1 MEIKVINKDENSL
14 EIQIL
19 GEGHTLCTN
28 LKQILFDDS
37 STVFA
42 GYMIKHP
49 LMAEPRVYVKTNGT
63 KTPKQA
69 LMDACKVLI
78 ERTDKFKEK
87 FDEAISE
94 FGSK

>member
-1 MEIKVINKDENSL
+1 MELKIIKEDKDAI

-28 LKQILFDDS
+28 LKQILFEDPS
-37 STVFA
+37 ILFA

-49 LMAEPRVYVKTNGT
+49 LMAEPRLYVKTNGS

-69 LMDACKVLI
+69 IIDACKSLI
-78 ERTDKFKEK
+78 KRCNEFKEQL
-87 FDEAISE
+87 DVAISE
-94 FGSK
+94 MDKK